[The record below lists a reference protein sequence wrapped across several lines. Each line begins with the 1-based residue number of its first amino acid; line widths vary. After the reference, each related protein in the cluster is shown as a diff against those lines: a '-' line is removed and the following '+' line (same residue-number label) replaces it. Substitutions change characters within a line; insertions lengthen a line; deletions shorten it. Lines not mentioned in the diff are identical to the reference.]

1 MANRVRRLE
10 AHDHDALPEI
20 YRQAILLST
29 AKHYSE
35 IQQRAWA
42 EQSKALQ
49 PLLSQGHGFVIC
61 NAEDQPLAFSL
72 RHPHDRLALLY
83 CHPTAQHQGFGRR
96 LIEAVE
102 QEAKALGVKVLST
115 EASLI
120 SKPLF
125 EQLGWLVSWREEL
138 RIGGVPF
145 LRFRMHKQL
154 QRGY

>member
-49 PLLSQGHGFVIC
+49 ALLSQGHGYVIC
-61 NAEDQPLAFSL
+61 NAED
-72 RHPHDRLALLY
+72 
-83 CHPTAQHQGFGRR
+83 
-96 LIEAVE
+96 
-102 QEAKALGVKVLST
+102 
-115 EASLI
+115 
-120 SKPLF
+120 
-125 EQLGWLVSWREEL
+125 
-138 RIGGVPF
+138 
-145 LRFRMHKQL
+145 
-154 QRGY
+154 

>member
-1 MANRVRRLE
+1 MQRISPWLLAC
-10 AHDHDALPEI
+10 
-20 YRQAILLST
+20 AIPMT
-29 AKHYSE
+29 AWLCS
-35 IQQRAWA
+35 IAI
-42 EQSKALQ
+42 
-49 PLLSQGHGFVIC
+49 PLH
-61 NAEDQPLAFSL
+61 NT
-72 RHPHDRLALLY
+72 R
-83 CHPTAQHQGFGRR
+83 GFGRL